1 MAEQPWMKKWLMND
15 CRDMDNHHKI
25 HLISCLAT
33 CRITGRD
40 LRWTV
45 LALLQFRRSTIFFPT
60 FPPFFA
66 TPIPVVPPLPVA
78 PPPAFIRTGGA
89 LGLFFESDPDFPFA
103 IHFFVDWS
111 QFA

>member
-25 HLISCLAT
+25 HLFFRLAT

-45 LALLQFRRSTIFFPT
+45 LALLQ
-60 FPPFFA
+60 
-66 TPIPVVPPLPVA
+66 VPPLPVA
-78 PPPAFIRTGGA
+78 PPPAFIRTGVA
-89 LGLFFESDPDFPFA
+89 LCLFFESDPDFPFA
-103 IHFFVDWS
+103 IHLFVDWS